1 MLRVASL
8 GSGSGGNSTLIC
20 SATTT
25 LLLDCGFTL
34 KETTAR
40 CMALGITPAGIDGI
54 LLSHEHSDHV
64 KGLGPIARKLG
75 VPIWSTYG
83 TYHAMK
89 DRKFEGVSVI
99 SAHEPFSIG
108 NIDIDPFPTPHDA
121 AESCQYVFNHG
132 GKSFACVTDLGAV
145 TPHVIKKI
153 AACDALLVESNYDEQ
168 MLRDGPYP
176 PSLQSRIRSNYG
188 HLGNEQA
195 GKLLSNIDHAGLQTI
210 LLGHLSE
217 KNNSPN
223 HAYQTV
229 SEYIDRTERITVLD
243 QHKESAWFELG
254 KRSGTSAV
262 APLDGLRDAPDQKE
276 RSPAQLSDPS
286 LTITA

>member
-1 MLRVASL
+1 MLRIASL

-34 KETTAR
+34 KETSAR
-40 CMALGITPAGIDGI
+40 CLALGITPAHIDGI

-83 TYHAMK
+83 TYHAMR
-89 DRKFEGVSVI
+89 DRKFDGVSVI
-99 SAHEPFSIG
+99 SAHQPFTIG

-121 AESCQYVFNHG
+121 AESCQYVFRHG
-132 GKSFACVTDLGAV
+132 GSSFACVTDLGAV
-145 TPHVIKKI
+145 TPHVIDKI
-153 AACDALLVESNYDEQ
+153 SSCDALLVESNYDDQ
-168 MLRDGPYP
+168 MLREGPYP

-188 HLGNEQA
+188 HLGNKQA
-195 GKLLSNIDHAGLQTI
+195 GKLLSDIDHAGLQTI

-217 KNNSPN
+217 KNNSPE
-223 HAYQTV
+223 HAYRTV
-229 SEYIDRTERITVLD
+229 SEYIDRTDRITVLD
-243 QHKESAWFELG
+243 QHKESAWFELDKQSEKTG
-254 KRSGTSAV
+254 KSALNSLKASDEAKSSSV
-262 APLDGLRDAPDQKE
+262 QTT
-276 RSPAQLSDPS
+276 DPS